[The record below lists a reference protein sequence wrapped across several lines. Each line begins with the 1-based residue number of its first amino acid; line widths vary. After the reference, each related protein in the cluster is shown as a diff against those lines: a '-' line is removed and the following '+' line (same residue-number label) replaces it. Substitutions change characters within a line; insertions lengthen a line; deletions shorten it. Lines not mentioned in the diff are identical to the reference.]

1 MAQAQAEAARIKR
14 GGKGHYR
21 LVRIHPGHYRGDGI
35 GHHAEI
41 YDQRTR
47 RTDPLAYLVI
57 IWDKQ
62 LDAVTGHSSAVRTLS

>member
-14 GGKGHYR
+14 GGK
-21 LVRIHPGHYRGDGI
+21 GHYRGDGI

-62 LDAVTGHSSAVRTLS
+62 LDAVTRHSSAVRTLS

>member
-14 GGKGHYR
+14 GGR
-21 LVRIHPGHYRGDGI
+21 CRHPGHYRGDSI

-57 IWDKQ
+57 IWEKQ